1 MEATV
6 GHGTVRYIKRLVT
19 ALTLTTV
26 VGLVVLVSVVVMRFS
41 QTSPQTVTLPL
52 PDQITLP
59 DGVTAEAVTMGKD
72 WIAVVAGDEIIV
84 FEADGTLRKRVDLR

>member
-59 DGVTAEAVTMGKD
+59 DGVTAEAVTMGKG
-72 WIAVVAGDEIIV
+72 WVAIVSGDEILV